1 MARIKILECD
11 EESVMEER
19 TLEFLIGYWI
29 TAMSLEYHLDDMVE
43 ISDELGETYEFI
55 DWLAYSHDGDGESIM
70 DVHIH
75 LEKAYDIAVK
85 TREKIEKELSEKM
98 IEESNQ
104 ENLKDHLETF
114 FEKVTTDFDE
124 IYEERIEDSIH
135 NFMQTYEN
143 FIKEL

>member
-1 MARIKILECD
+1 
-11 EESVMEER
+11 
-19 TLEFLIGYWI
+19 
-29 TAMSLEYHLDDMVE
+29 
-43 ISDELGETYEFI
+43 
-55 DWLAYSHDGDGESIM
+55 
-70 DVHIH
+70 
-75 LEKAYDIAVK
+75 
-85 TREKIEKELSEKM
+85 M

-104 ENLKDHLETF
+104 ENLKDHIETF